1 MLGFEPQK
9 RKKESAQSNAGKRV
23 APISPQKT
31 PSAQAQALNQQP
43 DSVPAMVKPGEYV
56 LPADTVDAVGGQ
68 QALDGVVQ
76 ATHTQAPNTAVVPQ
90 GFEPQYFFS
99 QGGGVPDEEKRR
111 LAQVPASMQRREN
124 TTFEQPAAPAA
135 PRPARDPGIASAA
148 MALPQD
154 NAPTFASMA
163 AQGKSTPPVPVAAP
177 LSAPTQ
183 PTPSE
188 MGVAVPPSPD
198 NIFPGNRLN
207 GASGFSGAPIRNS
220 DLAPAAP
227 PAPPVA
233 RNPAVTSAAMG
244 LPQDNGPEMF
254 STPQMRASLSVPKPA
269 APVQAPV
276 DTMAGKAA
284 TGFHPNMMN
293 KAQRAPNGV
302 PQNDPANAQS
312 LAADPQ
318 VQSDRAAMG
327 GAWNAVK
334 DMNDSAGRAIA
345 DVATLVPRGLAGAY
359 DTAVVRPMR
368 AAGINAGFVSPLL
381 APNGSD
387 PASLTPFMDQ
397 KRAASGF
404 SPAQPPASATQGAAP
419 VAPAAPATPA
429 ERQVANTAPVAAT
442 AAAPAAGGATGAQ
455 VAEGV
460 YSHGRGQYSDNAQGM
475 GFSPGFTGR
484 PNAQNMGAADAL
496 AQSTNPEA
504 TYLQGRMQGGGQS
517 QQPSSSAAA
526 NTPAIAGLLDSGNI
540 DLTKRPVVKNDDGS
554 ISTVRSTSVNF
565 DGKEYL
571 IPTVS
576 DDGRIMSEE
585 EAVQQFK
592 ASGKHLGVFSNP
604 QDATAYAK
612 ELSANQARMYG
623 AAATTGQP
631 ASAPQAQSPVGM
643 TPQAAQAAG
652 LIGERIG
659 GAPQAQ
665 QQPFAT
671 SRPRESWSEFGSR
684 MAALERGF
692 VPGQV
697 PQFRAPTVNTSAN
710 DFTTRE
716 ALRRAKMDASSLIH
730 SSSWAPKGSA
740 RAAQARYGQM
750 QQADLAAQ
758 AQQGQMDM
766 QAMGFNAGMAREQL
780 QQNGALQ
787 RTLIG
792 QSSDAARLGL
802 EERRLTGEETAR
814 GFQVRQGQ
822 RLEQAQD
829 AYMKAKT
836 PQEQASALA
845 TMRAL
850 SGKGEGSLKDN
861 YMSLGGGQKWDTQAN
876 TMRNVP
882 QRLIDLRTGQEV
894 GGQKALPPINQN
906 PQALAIKNNTSM
918 NSDQKRKALQELG
931 YR

>member
-99 QGGGVPDEEKRR
+99 QGGAVPDEEKRR

-163 AQGKSTPPVPVAAP
+163 AQGKSTPPMPVAAP

-254 STPQMRASLSVPKPA
+254 STPQMRASLSVPKPP
-269 APVQAPV
+269 APPAPQP
-276 DTMAGKAA
+276 DAMAGMAA
-284 TGFHPNMMN
+284 TGFNPNITA
-293 KAQRAPNGV
+293 KAERPPAGV
-302 PQNDPANAQS
+302 PSAPPQSNAGVYMGNPNS
-312 LAADPQ
+312 ATAEFVSEASAD
-318 VQSDRAAMG
+318 
-327 GAWNAVK
+327 
-334 DMNDSAGRAIA
+334 AGRRWDQG
-345 DVATLVPRGLAGAY
+345 DVAGAIGAGLRTGVGAVSIG
-359 DTAVVRPMR
+359 AVEALDNTV
-368 AAGINAGFVSPLL
+368 
-381 APNGSD
+381 
-387 PASLTPFMDQ
+387 
-397 KRAASGF
+397 
-404 SPAQPPASATQGAAP
+404 GAAARGIWDGGGRLIGGLIGSQTQATP
-419 VAPAAPATPA
+419 ATAPAAPPTEKPATNSAPA
-429 ERQVANTAPVAAT
+429 APGAAAAANPAAAPASTAASAPAT
-442 AAAPAAGGATGAQ
+442 TRTATTSAAAPAATGSTTGQSGEQLPA
-455 VAEGV
+455 GV
-460 YSHGRGQYSDNAQGM
+460 YQHGRGQYSDSAQGM

-484 PNAQNMGAADAL
+484 PNAQNLNAASNL
-496 AQSTNPEA
+496 SAQSQRESM
-504 TYLQGRMQGGGQS
+504 GR
-517 QQPSSSAAA
+517 
-526 NTPAIAGLLDSGNI
+526 
-540 DLTKRPVVKNDDGS
+540 V
-554 ISTVRSTSVNF
+554 
-565 DGKEYL
+565 
-571 IPTVS
+571 
-576 DDGRIMSEE
+576 
-585 EAVQQFK
+585 
-592 ASGKHLGVFSNP
+592 
-604 QDATAYAK
+604 
-612 ELSANQARMYG
+612 
-623 AAATTGQP
+623 
-631 ASAPQAQSPVGM
+631 ASAMAQ
-643 TPQAAQAAG
+643 PQAAG
-652 LIGERIG
+652 
-659 GAPQAQ
+659 
-665 QQPFAT
+665 
-671 SRPRESWSEFGSR
+671 
-684 MAALERGF
+684 
-692 VPGQV
+692 
-697 PQFRAPTVNTSAN
+697 FRAPTVNHSGN
-710 DFTTRE
+710 DWTTRE
-716 ALRRAKMDASSLIH
+716 MLRRAKMDATSLMNRTGKQRRQ
-730 SSSWAPKGSA
+730 AE
-740 RAAQARYGQM
+740 AAY
-750 QQADLAAQ
+750 QQAAAADMAAMTSGQ
-758 AQQGQMDM
+758 ANADIKT
-766 QAMGFNAGMAREQL
+766 MGFNADMAREQL
-780 QQNGALQ
+780 QQDGALQ

-802 EERRLTGEETAR
+802 EERRLAGEETAR

-822 RLEQAQD
+822 RLEQAQT
-829 AYMKAKT
+829 AYLNAKT
-836 PQEQASALA
+836 PEEQASALA

-850 SGKGEGSLKDN
+850 SGKTESSLKDN
-861 YMSLGGGQKWDTQAN
+861 YMSLGGGQEWDTQAN

-894 GGQKALPPINQN
+894 GGRQVQAAPMPKSQADLKVGQLYQTARGPATWDGKQFQN
-906 PQALAIKNNTSM
+906 
-918 NSDQKRKALQELG
+918 
-931 YR
+931 

>member
-163 AQGKSTPPVPVAAP
+163 AQGKSTPPMPVAAP

-220 DLAPAAP
+220 DLAPPAQSTP
-227 PAPPVA
+227 PAA
-233 RNPAVTSAAMG
+233 RNPAVTNAAMG
-244 LPQDNGPEMF
+244 LPQDGGPQMF
-254 STPQMRASLSVPKPA
+254 ASPQMRASLSVPKPA
-269 APVQAPV
+269 QPQPAQPQP
-276 DTMAGKAA
+276 DHMAGLAA

-460 YSHGRGQYSDNAQGM
+460 YNHGRGQYSDNAQGM

-484 PNAQNMGAADAL
+484 PNAQNLNAASNL
-496 AQSTNPEA
+496 SAQSMRDSA
-504 TYLQGRMQGGGQS
+504 SRVMA
-517 QQPSSSAAA
+517 QPA
-526 NTPAIAGLLDSGNI
+526 
-540 DLTKRPVVKNDDGS
+540 
-554 ISTVRSTSVNF
+554 
-565 DGKEYL
+565 
-571 IPTVS
+571 
-576 DDGRIMSEE
+576 
-585 EAVQQFK
+585 
-592 ASGKHLGVFSNP
+592 
-604 QDATAYAK
+604 
-612 ELSANQARMYG
+612 
-623 AAATTGQP
+623 GQP
-631 ASAPQAQSPVGM
+631 QVG
-643 TPQAAQAAG
+643 G
-652 LIGERIG
+652 
-659 GAPQAQ
+659 
-665 QQPFAT
+665 
-671 SRPRESWSEFGSR
+671 
-684 MAALERGF
+684 
-692 VPGQV
+692 
-697 PQFRAPTVNTSAN
+697 FRAPTVNTSAN

-802 EERRLTGEETAR
+802 EERRLNGEETAR
-814 GFQVRQGQ
+814 GFQMRQGQ
-822 RLEQAQD
+822 RLEQAQT
-829 AYMKAKT
+829 AYLNAKT
-836 PQEQASALA
+836 PEEKAAALA

-850 SGKGEGSLKDN
+850 SGKEGSSLKDN
-861 YMSLGGGQKWDTQAN
+861 VVVLGGGQEYDAQAQ
-876 TMRNVP
+876 MLRNVP
-882 QRLIDLRTGQEV
+882 QRVVDLRTGQEV
-894 GGQKALPPINQN
+894 GGNSRPVGPATPRTKAEYDALPKGAEYIRDGKTF
-906 PQALAIKNNTSM
+906 IKS
-918 NSDQKRKALQELG
+918 
-931 YR
+931 

>member
-1 MLGFEPQK
+1 MQGFTPQN
-9 RKKESAQSNAGKRV
+9 RKKESVQGNANKP
-23 APISPQKT
+23 APQITSKKT
-31 PSAQAQALNQQP
+31 PSAQAQAMNQQP

-163 AQGKSTPPVPVAAP
+163 AQGKSTPPMPVAAP

-244 LPQDNGPEMF
+244 LPQDSGPEMF
-254 STPQMRASLSVPKPA
+254 STPQMRASLAVPKPPVPP
-269 APVQAPV
+269 APQPDA
-276 DTMAGKAA
+276 MAGMAA
-284 TGFHPNMMN
+284 TGFNPNITA
-293 KAQRAPNGV
+293 KAERPPAGV
-302 PQNDPANAQS
+302 PSAPPKSNAGVYMGNPNS
-312 LAADPQ
+312 ATAEFVSEASAD
-318 VQSDRAAMG
+318 
-327 GAWNAVK
+327 
-334 DMNDSAGRAIA
+334 AGRRWDQG
-345 DVATLVPRGLAGAY
+345 DVAGAVGAGLRTGIGAVGIGAVEALDNTVGAAARGIWDGGGRLLGGLIGSQEQA
-359 DTAVVRPMR
+359 TP
-368 AAGINAGFVSPLL
+368 AA
-381 APNGSD
+381 AP
-387 PASLTPFMDQ
+387 
-397 KRAASGF
+397 
-404 SPAQPPASATQGAAP
+404 PAQKPATTS
-419 VAPAAPATPA
+419 APAAAANPAAAPA
-429 ERQVANTAPVAAT
+429 STAASAPMTTRTAT
-442 AAAPAAGGATGAQ
+442 TSAAAPAATGSTTGQ
-455 VAEGV
+455 SGEQLPTGV
-460 YSHGRGQYSDNAQGM
+460 YQHGRGQYSDSAQGM

-484 PNAQNMGAADAL
+484 PNAQNLNAASNL
-496 AQSTNPEA
+496 SAQSMRDSA
-504 TYLQGRMQGGGQS
+504 SRVMA
-517 QQPSSSAAA
+517 QPA
-526 NTPAIAGLLDSGNI
+526 
-540 DLTKRPVVKNDDGS
+540 
-554 ISTVRSTSVNF
+554 
-565 DGKEYL
+565 
-571 IPTVS
+571 
-576 DDGRIMSEE
+576 
-585 EAVQQFK
+585 
-592 ASGKHLGVFSNP
+592 
-604 QDATAYAK
+604 
-612 ELSANQARMYG
+612 
-623 AAATTGQP
+623 GQP
-631 ASAPQAQSPVGM
+631 QVG
-643 TPQAAQAAG
+643 G
-652 LIGERIG
+652 
-659 GAPQAQ
+659 
-665 QQPFAT
+665 
-671 SRPRESWSEFGSR
+671 
-684 MAALERGF
+684 
-692 VPGQV
+692 
-697 PQFRAPTVNTSAN
+697 FRAPTVNTSAN

-802 EERRLTGEETAR
+802 EERRLNGEETAR
-814 GFQVRQGQ
+814 GFQMRQGQ

-861 YMSLGGGQKWDTQAN
+861 YMSLGGGQEWDTQAN

-894 GGQKALPPINQN
+894 GGNSRPVGPATPRTKAEYDALPKGAEYIRDGKTF
-906 PQALAIKNNTSM
+906 IKS
-918 NSDQKRKALQELG
+918 
-931 YR
+931 

>member
-1 MLGFEPQK
+1 M
-9 RKKESAQSNAGKRV
+9 
-23 APISPQKT
+23 
-31 PSAQAQALNQQP
+31 NQQP

-99 QGGGVPDEEKRR
+99 QGGAVPDEEKRR

-163 AQGKSTPPVPVAAP
+163 AQGKSTPPMPVAAP

-198 NIFPGNRLN
+198 NIFPGNRLR
-207 GASGFSGAPIRNS
+207 GTSGFSGAPIRNS

-254 STPQMRASLSVPKPA
+254 STPQMRASLSVPKPP
-269 APVQAPV
+269 APPAPQP
-276 DTMAGKAA
+276 DAMAGMAA
-284 TGFHPNMMN
+284 TGFNPNITA
-293 KAQRAPNGV
+293 KAERPPAGV
-302 PQNDPANAQS
+302 PSAPPQSNAGVYMGNPNS
-312 LAADPQ
+312 ATAEFVSEASAD
-318 VQSDRAAMG
+318 
-327 GAWNAVK
+327 
-334 DMNDSAGRAIA
+334 AGRRWDQG
-345 DVATLVPRGLAGAY
+345 DVAGAIGAGLRTGVGAVSIG
-359 DTAVVRPMR
+359 AVEALDNTVG
-368 AAGINAGFVSPLL
+368 AAARGFVSGGGRMLDGLL
-381 APNGSD
+381 GSQAQAT
-387 PASLTPFMDQ
+387 PA
-397 KRAASGF
+397 
-404 SPAQPPASATQGAAP
+404 
-419 VAPAAPATPA
+419 APAAPAANAAKPA
-429 ERQVANTAPVAAT
+429 TTSAPAAPGAAAAANPAAAPANTAASAPAT
-442 AAAPAAGGATGAQ
+442 TSAAAPAATGSTTGQ
-455 VAEGV
+455 SGEQLPTGV
-460 YSHGRGQYSDNAQGM
+460 YQHGRGQYSDSAQGM

-484 PNAQNMGAADAL
+484 PNAQNLNAASNL
-496 AQSTNPEA
+496 SAQSM
-504 TYLQGRMQGGGQS
+504 RD
-517 QQPSSSAAA
+517 SASRVMA
-526 NTPAIAGLLDSGNI
+526 
-540 DLTKRPVVKNDDGS
+540 
-554 ISTVRSTSVNF
+554 
-565 DGKEYL
+565 
-571 IPTVS
+571 
-576 DDGRIMSEE
+576 
-585 EAVQQFK
+585 
-592 ASGKHLGVFSNP
+592 
-604 QDATAYAK
+604 
-612 ELSANQARMYG
+612 
-623 AAATTGQP
+623 QP
-631 ASAPQAQSPVGM
+631 ASQPQA
-643 TPQAAQAAG
+643 
-652 LIGERIG
+652 
-659 GAPQAQ
+659 
-665 QQPFAT
+665 
-671 SRPRESWSEFGSR
+671 
-684 MAALERGF
+684 RG
-692 VPGQV
+692 
-697 PQFRAPTVNTSAN
+697 FRAPTVNTSAN

-730 SSSWAPKGSA
+730 SSSWAPKGSGQ
-740 RAAQARYGQM
+740 AAQARYNQM

-758 AQQGQMDM
+758 AQQGTMDM

-780 QQNGALQ
+780 QQDGALQ

-802 EERRLTGEETAR
+802 EERRLAGEETAR

-861 YMSLGGGQKWDTQAN
+861 YMSLGGGQEWDAQAG

-882 QRLIDLRTGQEV
+882 QRLVDLRTGQEV
-894 GGQKALPPINQN
+894 GGNSRPVGPATPRTKAEYDALPKGAEYIRDGKTF
-906 PQALAIKNNTSM
+906 IKS
-918 NSDQKRKALQELG
+918 
-931 YR
+931 